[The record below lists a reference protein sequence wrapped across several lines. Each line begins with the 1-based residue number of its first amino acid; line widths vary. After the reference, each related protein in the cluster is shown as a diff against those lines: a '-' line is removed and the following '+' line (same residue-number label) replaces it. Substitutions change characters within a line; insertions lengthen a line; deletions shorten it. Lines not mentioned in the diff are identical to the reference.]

1 MLTQFTFKFGLP
13 GSSNFQIYQERVPYL
28 YIKRVIFLKLLQTTT
43 TTETTP
49 ETTNDSVE
57 IVVQTEAPSNETS
70 STLAEIPF
78 KGKIFSVS
86 LANIETLLYNNR
98 GQCLIR
104 DKKLVTFVSSANR
117 NVINSGHFFF
127 DVMRLI

>member
-1 MLTQFTFKFGLP
+1 MTRRTRLQSFAQCP
-13 GSSNFQIYQERVPYL
+13 EAR
-28 YIKRVIFLKLLQTTT
+28 YIGRVIFLKFLQTT

-78 KGKIFSVS
+78 KGKIF
-86 LANIETLLYNNR
+86 LKN
-98 GQCLIR
+98 
-104 DKKLVTFVSSANR
+104 
-117 NVINSGHFFF
+117 FF
-127 DVMRLI
+127 L

>member
-1 MLTQFTFKFGLP
+1 MIAHIFEAFSEKLNFNAKTYKK
-13 GSSNFQIYQERVPYL
+13 SN
-28 YIKRVIFLKLLQTTT
+28 IFEILQTTT

-78 KGKIFSVS
+78 KGKIF
-86 LANIETLLYNNR
+86 LKN
-98 GQCLIR
+98 
-104 DKKLVTFVSSANR
+104 
-117 NVINSGHFFF
+117 FF
-127 DVMRLI
+127 L

>member
-1 MLTQFTFKFGLP
+1 MKK
-13 GSSNFQIYQERVPYL
+13 
-28 YIKRVIFLKLLQTTT
+28 YIRRVIFLKFLQTTT

-78 KGKIFSVS
+78 KGKIFF
-86 LANIETLLYNNR
+86 L
-98 GQCLIR
+98 
-104 DKKLVTFVSSANR
+104 
-117 NVINSGHFFF
+117 
-127 DVMRLI
+127 